1 MAKPR
6 SVPIEL
12 WQEMTEEDDVI
23 EPRTLTL
30 SDRDRDLFLEKLQRK
45 NYRVLHAE
53 YGRRGFHNVSTQYSK
68 ETPQIP
74 RTDCSDRA
82 ISSR

>member
-1 MAKPR
+1 MNAIQYVTFPTSMAKPR

-30 SDRDRDLFLEKLQRK
+30 SDRDRDLFLAALERM
-45 NYRVLHAE
+45 R
-53 YGRRGFHNVSTQYSK
+53 
-68 ETPQIP
+68 P
-74 RTDCSDRA
+74 
-82 ISSR
+82 